1 MNETMIAAP
10 STTIWG
16 RVQHREKLANGV
28 YSVETASHGGVVVH
42 HLVAD
47 KYISDKAKAILGE
60 RDGAWYSF
68 EEDCDVYLFSY
79 ENMGMLAL
87 PQGWTKAD
95 VEDGVKRWHPEYF
108 TMTAQ
113 QIRDEREARHKAE
126 REAYERTVAESRK
139 QDAFRRELL
148 DHDWS
153 KGDKVYQ
160 CDGYT
165 VSIGKPD
172 SAAHDYPCTFTFVN
186 GEERTAM
193 LYFDMIYAILTA
205 EKKNNN

>member
-10 STTIWG
+10 NTTIWG

-28 YSVETASHGGVVVH
+28 YSVETARHGGVVVH

-47 KYISDKAKAILGE
+47 KYMSDKAKALIGE

-68 EEDCDVYLFSY
+68 EEDCDVNLFAY
-79 ENMGMLAL
+79 EN
-87 PQGWTKAD
+87 PD
-95 VEDGVKRWHPEYF
+95 VIPERWKQFDFKEGVECWFPEYF

-113 QIRDEREARHKAE
+113 QIRDKREVERKAAREAAE
-126 REAYERTVAESRK
+126 RAMEEGRK
-139 QDAFRRELL
+139 RDAFRRELL
-148 DHDWS
+148 DHDWT
-153 KGDKVYQ
+153 KGDKLYQ

-172 SAAHDYPCTFTFVN
+172 DMSHEYPCTFNVK
-186 GEERTAM
+186 GEERVIKMRFPT
-193 LYFDMIYAILTA
+193 IYTILTL
-205 EKKNNN
+205 EKKNN

>member
-28 YSVETASHGGVVVH
+28 YSVVTARHGGVVVH
-42 HLVAD
+42 HLVAN
-47 KYISDKAKAILGE
+47 KYMSDKAKAIIGE
-60 RDGAWYSF
+60 SDGAWYSF
-68 EEDCDVYLFSY
+68 EEDCDVYLFAY
-79 ENMGMLAL
+79 ENPGMLAL

-95 VEDGVKRWHPEYF
+95 VEDGVTRWHPEYF

-113 QIRDEREARHKAE
+113 QIRDDREAKRKAE
-126 REAYERTVAESRK
+126 REAAERVREQARK

-148 DHDWS
+148 DHDWT
-153 KGDKVYQ
+153 KGDKV
-160 CDGYT
+160 CHGDGFT

-172 SAAHDYPCTFTFVN
+172 DMSHEYPCVFTVDGKQTGETTMTF
-186 GEERTAM
+186 AM
-193 LYFDMIYAILTA
+193 LTAIISI
-205 EKKNNN
+205 KKNNN